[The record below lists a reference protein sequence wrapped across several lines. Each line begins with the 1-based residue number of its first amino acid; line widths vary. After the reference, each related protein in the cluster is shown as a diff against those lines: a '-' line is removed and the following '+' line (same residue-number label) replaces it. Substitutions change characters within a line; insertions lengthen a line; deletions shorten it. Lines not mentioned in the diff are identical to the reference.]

1 MRDGPVPGANCA
13 SRSTAS
19 PNPDRRTD
27 AGANARANSGVDN
40 GCTNSSTSAD
50 SDDCTSY
57 IRTCPKLLQVVK
69 RLRRKLCKWLVQPG
83 PVQLQW
89 LRWDLVRPGSIERC
103 EAPRGVSAKFRGVV
117 TRFVAHLAQ

>member
-1 MRDGPVPGANCA
+1 VPRANCA
-13 SRSTAS
+13 RRSTAS
-19 PNPDRRTD
+19 PNPDRGTD
-27 AGANARANSGVDN
+27 TGANARANSGADN
-40 GCTNSSTSAD
+40 GCTDSSTSAD

-89 LRWDLVRPGSIERC
+89 LRWDLVRPDSTERC
-103 EAPRGVSAKFRGVV
+103 EAPRGVRAQLQGVV
-117 TRFVAHLAQ
+117 AGFVAHLVQ